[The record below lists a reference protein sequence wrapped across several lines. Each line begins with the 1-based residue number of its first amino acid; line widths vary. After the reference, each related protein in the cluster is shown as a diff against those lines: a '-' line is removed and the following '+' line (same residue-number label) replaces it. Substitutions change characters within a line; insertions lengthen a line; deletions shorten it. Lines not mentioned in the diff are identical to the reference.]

1 MTTGTFSRN
10 YHLMAVRPSAIP
22 HSETHGFRFCM
33 LAVGAF
39 ISLIG
44 PPARVIACKSVAVA
58 SDQEF

>member
-1 MTTGTFSRN
+1 M
-10 YHLMAVRPSAIP
+10 HLMAVRPSAIP